1 MINDSSISY
10 NRDRDGFNGAP
21 LVFVIDGECVYNFLV
36 TEEGVNLLT
45 KNISI
50 SDISSEYPDHY
61 GLTLEII
68 KENGESEIFQTS
80 ELFGSIL
87 LSNPTVVNAAKYP
100 YGDYAIATDAV
111 ADFDGE
117 KFIIKNLSVSKS
129 ARLIEWHPNNP
140 YSPNYVA
147 P

>member
-21 LVFVIDGECVYNFLV
+21 LVFVIDGECIYNSLFA
-36 TEEGVNLLT
+36 EEGVNLFT
-45 KNISI
+45 KNIGI
-50 SDISSEYPDHY
+50 SDISSEYPDHDGY
-61 GLTLEII
+61 TLRII
-68 KENGESEIFQTS
+68 KENSEPEIFQTS

-100 YGDYAIATDAV
+100 YGHYAVATDAS

-117 KFIIKNLSVSKS
+117 KFIIKNLSVSES

-140 YSPNYVA
+140 YNPNYVA